1 MTEFSIKTRHDLHQ
15 TNLVFLQTSHYKL
28 DCTGYNHSLYKGKQI
43 LWIVICVVLGNK
55 FPCLLTLRFWDD
67 RQMFISNLMQF
78 DFQKPLRDI
87 VVENQ
92 RWMCWYFSFT
102 DENNFPSFF
111 TWVWL
116 KLMIYWKDQK
126 RFSFTSSCK
135 SLEEVLTLWTT

>member
-1 MTEFSIKTRHDLHQ
+1 
-15 TNLVFLQTSHYKL
+15 
-28 DCTGYNHSLYKGKQI
+28 
-43 LWIVICVVLGNK
+43 
-55 FPCLLTLRFWDD
+55 
-67 RQMFISNLMQF
+67 MQF

-135 SLEEVLTLWTT
+135 SLEEVFTL